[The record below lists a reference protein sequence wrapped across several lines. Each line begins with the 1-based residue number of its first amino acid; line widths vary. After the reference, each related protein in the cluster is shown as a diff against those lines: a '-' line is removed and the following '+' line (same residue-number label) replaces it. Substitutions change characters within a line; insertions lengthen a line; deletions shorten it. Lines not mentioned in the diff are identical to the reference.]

1 MAGET
6 RGYDVRVT
14 WDQDDGGTVHVEGM
28 PDLRVAKPRDE
39 GSTPE
44 LYTPEHLFVAA
55 ATVCFMN
62 SFIYFTQRM
71 HIEFKSFECSA
82 TGILE
87 QVDRS
92 FEVTRISTKS
102 HLVIESENLR
112 QKSERALELGAKYCF
127 VANSMKCQVTHEN
140 EIVVK

>member
-1 MAGET
+1 LAGET

-14 WDQDDGGTVHVEGM
+14 WDKDDGGAVHVEGM
-28 PDLRVAKPRDE
+28 PDIQVARPRDDE
-39 GSTPE
+39 STSK

-55 ATVCFMN
+55 ATACFLN
-62 SFIYFTQRM
+62 SFIYFTRRM

-92 FEVTRISTKS
+92 FEITRISTKS
-102 HLVIESENLR
+102 LLVIESESLR
-112 QKSERALELGAKYCF
+112 RKFERALELGAKYCF
-127 VANSMKCQVTHEN
+127 VANSMKCPVTHEN
-140 EIVVK
+140 EIIVE